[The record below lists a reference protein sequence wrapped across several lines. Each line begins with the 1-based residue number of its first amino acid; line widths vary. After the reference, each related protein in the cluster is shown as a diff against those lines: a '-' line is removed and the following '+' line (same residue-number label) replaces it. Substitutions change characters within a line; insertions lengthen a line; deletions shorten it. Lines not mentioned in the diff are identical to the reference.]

1 MNYLSEIKISDFT
14 YQLPDDRIA
23 KFPLAERANSKL
35 LVYKNGEM
43 LDRFFHQAAEELHPN
58 TTLVFNNTK
67 VVQARLLF
75 QKTIDAR
82 PIEIFCLEPH
92 NQDVQSAMAAQQKIV
107 YQCLVGN
114 AKRWREGQLLT
125 LNITI
130 NGEIIVLKAEK
141 LERLGTS
148 FLVAFV
154 WNSPHTFSQ
163 ILEAA
168 GKMPLPPY
176 LNRDSTEKDKQTY
189 QTIYAQHDGSV
200 AAPTAGL
207 HFTESLLKT
216 FAKKGIKLLETT
228 LHVGA
233 GTFKPVQT
241 THVQDHTM
249 HHEEIHITAQLISE
263 LIHVKGD
270 VIAVGTTSTRTLE
283 SLYWLGVK
291 HIKLGDLF
299 EDELY
304 LNQWEAYE
312 LPQNIEKK
320 EALQSLLNYMAN
332 KGIAQLYSHTQ
343 LMILPGYRFRVIDG
357 LFTNFHQP
365 ASTLILL
372 VATAVGNNWRNI
384 YNHALANNYRFLSYG
399 DGSLLFVEKENNH

>member
-1 MNYLSEIKISDFT
+1 
-14 YQLPDDRIA
+14 
-23 KFPLAERANSKL
+23 
-35 LVYKNGEM
+35 
-43 LDRFFHQAAEELHPN
+43 
-58 TTLVFNNTK
+58 
-67 VVQARLLF
+67 
-75 QKTIDAR
+75 
-82 PIEIFCLEPH
+82 
-92 NQDVQSAMAAQQKIV
+92 MATQQQIV

-130 NGEIIVLKAEK
+130 NSRIIVLKAKK

-154 WNSPHTFSQ
+154 WNSHHSFSE

-176 LNRDSTEKDKQTY
+176 LNRDSTENDKQTY

-207 HFTESLLKT
+207 HFTESLLET
-216 FAKKGIKLLETT
+216 FAKKGINLLETT

-249 HHEEIHITAQLISE
+249 HHEEIHITAQFISD
-263 LIHVKGD
+263 LIHANGS

-291 HIKLGDLF
+291 HVKLGGLF

-312 LPQNIEKK
+312 LPQNISKK

-332 KGIAQLYSHTQ
+332 KGISQLYSHTQ

-372 VATAVGNNWRNI
+372 VAAAVGNNWRNI

-399 DGSLLFVEKENNH
+399 DGSLLFVDKGNIH